1 MSWARGPVPST
12 YRHPVEAECR
22 APKAACCQA
31 SSASCL
37 VPAQP
42 RKLTEQAASST
53 MAQLFFH
60 SSAPRRS
67 FNSDTLVSWRHLYLT
82 T

>member
-12 YRHPVEAECR
+12 YRHPVERLSAGHR
-22 APKAACCQA
+22 LSCCQA
-31 SSASCL
+31 SPPCL

-42 RKLTEQAASST
+42 RKLTEQAAEQHDGPAVLPPVSPPK
-53 MAQLFFH
+53 LH
-60 SSAPRRS
+60 SW
-67 FNSDTLVSWRHLYLT
+67 DTLVSWRHLYLT